1 MKTTKLIKVGYE
13 FSKLI
18 DQWENIPFVVVKVL
32 INELIGIQGYLIELT
47 RKTLPRNFNRVL
59 FPFVDADDDK
69 VKKLFDLLV
78 STEVS
83 GCQRQLLMNLI
94 ISVKG

>member
-1 MKTTKLIKVGYE
+1 MKTAKLIKVGYE
-13 FSKLI
+13 FSELI
-18 DQWENIPFVVVKVL
+18 DQWKDISLIVVKVL
-32 INELIGIQGYLIELT
+32 VNELIGIQGYLIELT
-47 RKTLPRNFNRVL
+47 RKTLPRDLVGVL

-83 GCQRQLLMNLI
+83 G
-94 ISVKG
+94 S